1 MKMTTTAITVA
12 VSMMVLS
19 ALAEP
24 NNELIRTTSDQWGFE
39 TSVSRT
45 PFIRFGVNFVLNE
58 KRYLNLFGPGV
69 YDRER

>member
-24 NNELIRTTSDQWGFE
+24 NNELIRTTNDQ
-39 TSVSRT
+39 
-45 PFIRFGVNFVLNE
+45 
-58 KRYLNLFGPGV
+58 
-69 YDRER
+69 